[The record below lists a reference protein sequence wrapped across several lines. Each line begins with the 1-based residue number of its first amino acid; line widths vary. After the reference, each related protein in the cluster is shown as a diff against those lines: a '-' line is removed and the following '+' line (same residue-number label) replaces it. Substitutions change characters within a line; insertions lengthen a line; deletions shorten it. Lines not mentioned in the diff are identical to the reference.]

1 MKLALAF
8 LVGMLLGMA
17 VPRAVQ
23 AVGDG
28 WTEYQIRQVIG
39 LLESIERNTSKN

>member
-1 MKLALAF
+1 MKLTIAF
-8 LVGMLLGMA
+8 LVGILLGMA

-28 WTEYQIRQVIG
+28 WSQYEIRQVIN
-39 LLESIERNTSKN
+39 LLEEIARNTSKN